1 MKIQQRTDPM
11 EQASQDLLT
20 TLRENRLL
28 AIIRG
33 TNPDAC
39 VNTALALIQAG
50 ITVLEVSLTTNEAV
64 DVISRIARV
73 SEGRAII
80 GAGTVLTA
88 GQVHDVHKAGAQFI
102 VTPCLAP
109 STQAAVDLGLPL
121 LVGALTPAE
130 VYAAACGGATAVKL
144 FPASVGGPAYLK
156 ALRDPFP
163 DISFVPVGGVGRD
176 SVTDY
181 LRAGALAVG
190 AGSPLTGDAPR
201 GGSMDNLRVRAE
213 AFIEFARADGQDGQE
228 SHESQE
234 SQRQWTS

>member
-1 MKIQQRTDPM
+1 M
-11 EQASQDLLT
+11 EDACHELLAG
-20 TLRENRLL
+20 LEKNRLL

-33 TNPDAC
+33 NDPDAC
-39 VNTALALIQAG
+39 VNTALTLIDAG
-50 ITVLEVSLTTNEAV
+50 ITVLEVSLTTTDALR
-64 DVISRIARV
+64 VISRIAEV
-73 SEGRAII
+73 SRGRSII
-80 GAGTVLTA
+80 GAGTVMTP
-88 GQVHDVHKAGAQFI
+88 GQVREAHEAGAQFI

-109 STQAAVDLGLPL
+109 STDAALNLGLPL

-130 VYAAACGGATAVKL
+130 VYTAAREGATAVKL

-163 DISFVPVGGVGRD
+163 DISFIPVGGVGAE

-181 LRAGALAVG
+181 LQAGALAVG

-201 GGSMDNLRVRAE
+201 GGSLAELAGRASK
-213 AFIEFARADGQDGQE
+213 FIGLARAGAG
-228 SHESQE
+228 E

>member
-1 MKIQQRTDPM
+1 M
-11 EQASQDLLT
+11 EQASHNLLA

-50 ITVLEVSLTTNEAV
+50 VNVLEVSLTTNDALA
-64 DVISRIARV
+64 VISRIAEA
-73 SEGRAII
+73 SEGQAII

-88 GQVHDVHKAGAQFI
+88 GQVHDVHEAGAKFI

-109 STQAAVDLGLPL
+109 STQAALDLGLPL

-163 DISFVPVGGVGRD
+163 DISFIPVGGVGRD

-201 GGSMDNLRVRAE
+201 GGSLAELGERAR
-213 AFIEFARADGQDGQE
+213 AFIGLAQGESRETREGQQLWM
-228 SHESQE
+228 S
-234 SQRQWTS
+234 